1 MYELSP
7 ALVIEKIFCAAVR
20 AGCVF
25 IGTVWWYIS
34 KKIANRED

>member
-25 IGTVWWYIS
+25 IGTVWYIS

>member
-25 IGTVWWYIS
+25 IGAVWYIY
-34 KKIANRED
+34 KKIALMED

>member
-20 AGCVF
+20 AGGVF
-25 IGTVWWYIS
+25 IGAVWYIS
-34 KKIANRED
+34 KKIALMED